1 MTSGAY
7 LLILAMDE
15 EKFISLEV
23 EMSTDL
29 RTFALRLK
37 VVEILERYSK
47 VQQQLHLMR
56 QWKKLWVHPN

>member
-1 MTSGAY
+1 
-7 LLILAMDE
+7 
-15 EKFISLEV
+15 
-23 EMSTDL
+23 MSTDL